1 MAKPLTTWGNKDVQK
16 YGGWDG
22 SAKKGRLVN
31 CPNEWVVCPK
41 GRCNPPY
48 GGVEKLSDL
57 LQQDLAYYG
66 SRKGGGH

>member
-1 MAKPLTTWGNKDVQK
+1 MVDAKR
-16 YGGWDG
+16 
-22 SAKKGRLVN
+22 GRLVN
-31 CPNEWVVCPK
+31 CPNEWVVSPE